1 MAHTLKPFRSYDE
14 FDVVNLF
21 AVQADQDAN
30 GVIASAG
37 TVVKVAGNGF
47 QPVVAGLG
55 GTGFLGAVPVDLAG
69 GAGSTYVNTVSDRF
83 ALAAKVTPAASGSL
97 ALGITLMGTQ
107 EYDENG
113 EKLLFNP
120 RKAAEKGVIV
130 SGQAVPVLTQGIVTY
145 SGSLISNNANAGDGV
160 YLSPTVGE
168 LSTTAGN
175 QTRVGTLLGS
185 PVNNTAVV
193 KLSF

>member
-1 MAHTLKPFRSYDE
+1 MAHTLKPFRDYNE
-14 FDVVNLF
+14 HNVINLF
-21 AVQADQDAN
+21 AVQADQSAN

-37 TVVKVAGNGF
+37 TVVKVNGNGF

-69 GAGSTYVNTVSDRF
+69 GAGSTYMNVVSDRF
-83 ALAAKVTPAASGSL
+83 ALTAKVVPAASGSL
-97 ALGITLMGTQ
+97 ALGITLMGVQ

-120 RKAAEKGVIV
+120 RKAAEKGVVV
-130 SGQAVPVLTQGIVTY
+130 SGQSVPVLTRGMVTY
-145 SGSLISNNANAGDGV
+145 SGSLISNSANAGDGV

-175 QTRVGTLLGS
+175 QTRVGTLLGA

-193 KLSF
+193 TLSF

>member
-1 MAHTLKPFRSYDE
+1 MAHTLKPFRNYDE
-14 FDVVNLF
+14 YDVVNLF

-83 ALAAKVTPAASGSL
+83 ALAAKVTTAASGSV
-97 ALGITLMGTQ
+97 ALGITLVGTQ

-113 EKLLFNP
+113 EKLLFHP
-120 RKAAEKGVIV
+120 RKAAEKGVVV
-130 SGQAVPVLTQGIVTY
+130 SGQAVPVLTRGIVTY
-145 SGSLISNNANAGDGV
+145 SGSLISNSASAGDGV
-160 YLSPTVGE
+160 YLSPTAGE

-175 QTRVGTLLGS
+175 QARVGILLGV
-185 PVNNTAVV
+185 PVNQTAVV
-193 KLSF
+193 RLSF

>member
-1 MAHTLKPFRSYDE
+1 MAHTLKPFRNYDE
-14 FDVVNLF
+14 YDVVNLF

-83 ALAAKVTPAASGSL
+83 ALAAKVTAAASGSL

-113 EKLLFNP
+113 EKLLFHP
-120 RKAAEKGVIV
+120 RKAAEKGVVV
-130 SGQAVPVLTQGIVTY
+130 SGQAVPVLTRGIVTY
-145 SGSLISNNANAGDGV
+145 SGSLISNSASAGDGV
-160 YLSPTVGE
+160 YLSPTAGE

-175 QTRVGTLLGS
+175 QTRVGTLLGT